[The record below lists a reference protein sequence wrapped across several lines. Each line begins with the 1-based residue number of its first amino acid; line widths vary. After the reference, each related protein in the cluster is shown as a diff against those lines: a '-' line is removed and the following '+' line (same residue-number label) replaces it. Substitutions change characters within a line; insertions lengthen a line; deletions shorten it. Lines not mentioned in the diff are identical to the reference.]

1 MKKNELINK
10 TLAGLMIAAMTAGV
24 CPTTAFAVTEGQ
36 VAKDGTYTAT
46 AHVTDEEGAG
56 WSEYDVAVSLEVK
69 DGKFANITV
78 TPSDSYDSESDLYFN
93 WAKDGKVNKKTG
105 VTYKGFSSLVGQD
118 ATADNAAN
126 GWDIVSGAT
135 CTSKTVKSALA
146 EMLEGAS
153 EAVKVD
159 TTALQ
164 AAIDEAKTL
173 KEVDYTAESWAK
185 FATALEAAEKA
196 LTSDSQDDV
205 NNATTTLKEAQA
217 NLQAQVKVDTATLQ
231 AAIDEAKTLKEAD
244 YTAESWAKFATALE
258 AAEKAT
264 AATDQTTVDEALK
277 NLTDAQKALV
287 KATVSTGVYVLMN
300 IPYDKFYAAEG
311 DDDVDAVTSATKK
324 KTRNSGLTAGS
335 YHVNSDGTDITGVV
349 YPVKV
354 SDISALKK
362 YTKITDESKVDI
374 TVSGKG
380 GEQTT
385 TYKGKD
391 ALFESA
397 SYSYYI
403 LSEAPS
409 YYKEATVNADGSL
422 SFGKAEGTEVKTLS
436 NVTADFKTSS
446 KYGDYQINLSGLP
459 DDITTVYGVVVGTKE
474 GSNYGMRHLENIW
487 RISEL
492 AWSTGFVTT
501 SHSSPLQYKDYVNM
515 MGQTI
520 NKITYYTN
528 AGVYEIPVDIKVPVK
543 FKGSLSVEN
552 GKASDGSVSA
562 TVEGLPDDYAAEYSV
577 DGLSDV
583 KLENGKLTFAVAQ
596 ARGGRYTLTVS
607 DKSEKYASLTAE
619 FVLSSEVTPIA
630 YDSDKEALV
639 AADGYTADDVNVYV
653 KNIKSVSVNG
663 APYNA
668 TGRGSVTII
677 NADGTINTAA
687 KPFAD
692 AKDGQKFE
700 IEVTSEGYDNNYKF
714 TYKANTQYKYVYAGL
729 TWSEY
734 WANEAVY
741 AAGDSS
747 TSEVVLCQDL
757 VQVKMRFSPS

>member
-577 DGLSDV
+577 DGLM
-583 KLENGKLTFAVAQ
+583 
-596 ARGGRYTLTVS
+596 
-607 DKSEKYASLTAE
+607 
-619 FVLSSEVTPIA
+619 LS
-630 YDSDKEALV
+630 
-639 AADGYTADDVNVYV
+639 
-653 KNIKSVSVNG
+653 
-663 APYNA
+663 
-668 TGRGSVTII
+668 
-677 NADGTINTAA
+677 
-687 KPFAD
+687 
-692 AKDGQKFE
+692 
-700 IEVTSEGYDNNYKF
+700 
-714 TYKANTQYKYVYAGL
+714 
-729 TWSEY
+729 
-734 WANEAVY
+734 
-741 AAGDSS
+741 
-747 TSEVVLCQDL
+747 
-757 VQVKMRFSPS
+757 

>member
-159 TTALQ
+159 TTA
-164 AAIDEAKTL
+164 
-173 KEVDYTAESWAK
+173 
-185 FATALEAAEKA
+185 
-196 LTSDSQDDV
+196 
-205 NNATTTLKEAQA
+205 
-217 NLQAQVKVDTATLQ
+217 LQ

-729 TWSEY
+729 DRKS
-734 WANEAVY
+734 
-741 AAGDSS
+741 
-747 TSEVVLCQDL
+747 VV
-757 VQVKMRFSPS
+757 